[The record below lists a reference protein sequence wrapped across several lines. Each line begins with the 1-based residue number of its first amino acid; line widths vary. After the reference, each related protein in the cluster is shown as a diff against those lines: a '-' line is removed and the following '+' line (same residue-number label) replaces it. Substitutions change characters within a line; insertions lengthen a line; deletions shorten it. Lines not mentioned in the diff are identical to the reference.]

1 MMSTQNVNALNKMS
15 ALEELLTL
23 PPRGE
28 NPYIQDWKANGGKV
42 FAYVCS
48 YVPEEIIYAVKGVA
62 KSRYL
67 PVRLGATGCDNTEDS
82 DIDLSRCLCSFVRS
96 TLQMGLDGEY
106 SFLDGL
112 VFSSCCEQMRRSF
125 EYWRDKLHPDFLEMI
140 SVPRTTDTEAHFE
153 WYLQEIQNVREKFGQ
168 KYGLMSSKAS
178 LRETVKIYNRFR
190 KLMLEVYSLRSGDA
204 PKLTGTEALK
214 IAQAGFNLPKDIF
227 NEKLEVAI
235 DELKARPGISDYRAR
250 VLLAGSPI
258 DDPALVEIIESTGA
272 LVVTDTLCTGR
283 KYIEGMVDETTD
295 DPVRAI
301 AKRYFS
307 RETCPRMMDGTDSR
321 VAYVKRLAKEA
332 NVDGVIFQYIT
343 FCDNHNIEN
352 IIESRSLEKDGV
364 PTLTLERE
372 YQPGD
377 VGRLRTRVQAFME
390 RINK

>member
-1 MMSTQNVNALNKMS
+1 MSTQNVQAIDKTS
-15 ALEELLTL
+15 ALEELLSL

-62 KSRYL
+62 DSRFL
-67 PVRLGATGCDNTEDS
+67 PVRLGATGCTKTEDA
-82 DIDLSRCLCSFVRS
+82 DIDLSRCLCSFARS

-106 SFLDGL
+106 SYLNGL
-112 VFSSCCEQMRRSF
+112 VFSSSCEQMRRSY
-125 EYWRDKLHPDFLEMI
+125 EYWRDKLYPDFLAMI

-153 WYLQEIQNVREKFGQ
+153 WYLEEIEKVREKFGQ
-168 KYGLMSSKAS
+168 KYGLLSNKAS
-178 LRETVKIYNRFR
+178 LNETIKTYNRFR
-190 KLMLEVYSLRSGDA
+190 ELMLELYSLRLGDA
-204 PKLTGTEALK
+204 PKLTGTEAIK
-214 IAQAGFNLPKDIF
+214 IAQAGFNMPKDIF
-227 NEKLEVAI
+227 NKKLEATI
-235 DELKARPGISDYRAR
+235 EELKARPGITDYRAR

-258 DDPALVEIIESTGA
+258 DDPALLEIIEGTGA

-283 KYIEGMVDETTD
+283 KYVEGMVDESTN

-307 RETCPRMMDGTDSR
+307 KETCPRMMDGTKAR
-321 VAYVKRLAKEA
+321 VEYAKRLAKEA

-352 IIESRSLEKDGV
+352 IIESRALESEGV

>member
-1 MMSTQNVNALNKMS
+1 MNTQTEQTDIRPS

-23 PPRGE
+23 PLRGE
-28 NPYIQDWKANGGKV
+28 NPYILDWKANGGKV

-67 PVRLGATGCDNTEDS
+67 PVRLGAAGCNNTEDA
-82 DIDLSRCLCSFVRS
+82 DIDLSRCLCSFARS
-96 TLQMGLDGEY
+96 TLQMGLDGAY
-106 SFLDGL
+106 SYLDGL
-112 VFSSCCEQMRRSF
+112 VFSSSCEQMRRSF
-125 EYWRDKLHPDFLEMI
+125 EFWRDKRHPDFLAMI
-140 SVPRTTDTEAHFE
+140 SVPRTTDTNAHFE
-153 WYLQEIQNVREKFGQ
+153 WYLEEINNVRTKFGQ
-168 KYGLMSSKAS
+168 KYGLLSSKAA
-178 LRETVKIYNRFR
+178 LNETIAIYNRFR
-190 KLMLEVYSLRSGDA
+190 ELMLTIYALRLGDA
-204 PKLTGTEALK
+204 PKLTGTQALK
-214 IAQAGFNLPKDIF
+214 IAQAGFNMPKEIF
-227 NEKLEVAI
+227 NTKLEAAI
-235 DELKARPGISDYRAR
+235 EEIMQRPGITDYRAR
-250 VLLAGSPI
+250 VLLAGSPV
-258 DDPALVEIIESTGA
+258 DDPALVEIIEGTGA
-272 LVVTDTLCTGR
+272 LVVTDALCTGR
-283 KYIEGMVDETTD
+283 KFIEGMVDEGSD

-307 RETCPRMMDGTDSR
+307 KETCPRMMDGTDSR

-352 IIESRSLEKDGV
+352 IIESRALEKEGI

-372 YQPGD
+372 YQPKD

>member
-1 MMSTQNVNALNKMS
+1 MNPQTEQALKQQS

-23 PPRGE
+23 PLRGE

-67 PVRLGATGCDNTEDS
+67 PVRLGATGCSNTEDA

-106 SFLDGL
+106 SYLDGL
-112 VFSSCCEQMRRSF
+112 VFSSSCEQMRRSF
-125 EYWRDKLHPDFLEMI
+125 EFWRDELHPEFLEMI
-140 SVPRTTDTEAHFE
+140 AVPRTIDTKAHFE
-153 WYLQEIQNVREKFGQ
+153 WYIEEVNNVRVRFGQ
-168 KYGLMSSKAS
+168 KYGLLSNKQALNESIK
-178 LRETVKIYNRFR
+178 VYNRFR
-190 KLMLEVYSLRSGDA
+190 ELMLELYALRSIDA
-204 PKLTGTEALK
+204 PKLTGTEAVK
-214 IAQAGFNLPKDIF
+214 IAIAGFNMPKDIF
-227 NEKLEVAI
+227 NEKLETAI
-235 DELKARPGISDYRAR
+235 EELKARPGITDYRAR

-258 DDPALVEIIESTGA
+258 DDPALVEIIEGTGA
-272 LVVTDTLCTGR
+272 IVVTDTLCTGR
-283 KYIEGMVDETTD
+283 KYVEGMVVEDTD

-307 RETCPRMMDGTDSR
+307 KEACPRMMDGTDSR
-321 VAYVKRLAKEA
+321 VAYVKRMAKEA

>member
-1 MMSTQNVNALNKMS
+1 MSSQNVQAIKEKS

-23 PPRGE
+23 PRRGD
-28 NPYIQDWKANGGKV
+28 NPYIQDWKDNGGKV

-62 KSRYL
+62 KTRYL
-67 PVRLGATGCDNTEDS
+67 PVRLGATGCTNTEDA
-82 DIDLSRCLCSFVRS
+82 DIDLSRCLCSFARS

-106 SFLDGL
+106 SYLDGL
-112 VFSSCCEQMRRSF
+112 VYSSSCEQMRRSF

-140 SVPRTTDTEAHFE
+140 SVPRTTDTEAHLE
-153 WYLQEIQNVREKFGQ
+153 WYIEEVNNVRIKFGQ
-168 KYGLMSSKAS
+168 KYGLLSSKAA
-178 LRETVKIYNRFR
+178 LNETIELYNHYRE
-190 KLMLEVYSLRSGDA
+190 LMLELYQLRSGNK
-204 PKLTGTEALK
+204 PKLTGTEATK
-214 IAQAGFNLPKDIF
+214 IALAGFNMPKEIF
-227 NEKLEVAI
+227 NEKLTAVI
-235 DELKARPGISDYRAR
+235 QELKERPGITDYRAR
-250 VLLAGSPI
+250 VLLAGSPV
-258 DDPALVEIIESTGA
+258 DDPALLEIIEGTGA
-272 LVVTDTLCTGR
+272 IVVTDTLCTGR
-283 KYIEGMVDETTD
+283 KYVEGMVEEGTD

-307 RETCPRMMDGTDSR
+307 KETCPRMMDGTDSR
-321 VAYVKRLAKEA
+321 VAFVKRMAKEA
-332 NVDGVIFQYIT
+332 KVDGVIFQYIT

-352 IIESRSLEKDGV
+352 IIESRALEAEGI

>member
-1 MMSTQNVNALNKMS
+1 MNTQNVRALKNES

-23 PPRGE
+23 PQRGE

-62 KSRYL
+62 KTRYL
-67 PVRLGATGCDNTEDS
+67 PVRLGATGCTGTDDV
-82 DIDLSRCLCSFVRS
+82 DIDLSRCLCSFARS
-96 TLQMGLDGEY
+96 TLQMGLDGDY
-106 SFLDGL
+106 DYLDGL
-112 VFSSCCEQMRRSF
+112 VYSSSCEQMRRSF
-125 EYWRDKLHPDFLEMI
+125 EFWRDKMRPEFLEMI
-140 SVPRTTDTEAHFE
+140 SVPRTTDTQAHFE
-153 WYLQEIQNVREKFGQ
+153 WYVEEVNNVRVKFGQ
-168 KYGLMSSKAS
+168 KYGLLSSPAA
-178 LRETVKIYNRFR
+178 LNETIKIYNRFR
-190 KLMLEVYSLRSGDA
+190 ELMLKLYDLRGTDS

-214 IAQAGFNLPKDIF
+214 IAQAGFNMPKEIF
-227 NEKLEVAI
+227 NEKLAAAI
-235 DELKARPGISDYRAR
+235 EELKARPAVNGYRAR

-258 DDPALVEIIESTGA
+258 DDPALLEIIEGTGA

-301 AKRYFS
+301 ARRYFS
-307 RETCPRMMDGTDSR
+307 KETCPRMMDGTDAR

-352 IIESRSLEKDGV
+352 IIESRALEKEGV

-372 YQPGD
+372 YQPKD

-390 RINK
+390 RMNK